1 MVQLTTEQRV
11 SIVKNYLQTQSST
24 AVQKAFQARFSGRN
38 PPAPSTI
45 LRNVNKYLNAGTSLN
60 LNKGNS
66 GRRRSIQT
74 AENIEAVRDVLQQ
87 NPY

>member
-24 AVQKAFQARFSGRN
+24 AVQNVFQARFPGRN

-45 LRNVNKYLNAGTSLN
+45 LRNVNKYLNAETSLN
-60 LNKGNS
+60 LKPGFH
-66 GRRRSIQT
+66 
-74 AENIEAVRDVLQQ
+74 
-87 NPY
+87 

>member
-1 MVQLTTEQRV
+1 MVQLTTEQSV

-24 AVQKAFQARFSGRN
+24 AVQNAFQARFLGRN

-60 LNKGNS
+60 LNKGNY
-66 GRRRSIQT
+66 GRRSIRILKLS
-74 AENIEAVRDVLQQ
+74 EMYSSKILM
-87 NPY
+87 